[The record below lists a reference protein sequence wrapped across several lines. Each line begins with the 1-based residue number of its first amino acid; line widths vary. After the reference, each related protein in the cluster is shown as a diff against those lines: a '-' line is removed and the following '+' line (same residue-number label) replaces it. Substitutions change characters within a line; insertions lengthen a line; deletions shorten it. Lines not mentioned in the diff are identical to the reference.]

1 MCVPAALAAVPA
13 LLGSFGTAATAM
25 TTAQTIALAA
35 SAGSAVL
42 STVGAY
48 NQAKTAQGMARYNA
62 GVADN
67 AALDATRKGE
77 DQATKARREARQIVG
92 MQRAGYSARGI
103 DIADGTA
110 ADMIDQTN
118 FFGEVDVATARTNAR
133 READTYRARSRGY
146 NAEADANSPWMAGA
160 GSLLGSASAV
170 ADKWYRYSGK

>member
-1 MCVPAALAAVPA
+1 MCIPAALAAVPA
-13 LLGSFGTAATAM
+13 LLGSAGTAAAAM

-35 SAGSAVL
+35 SAGGAVL

-77 DQATKARREARQIVG
+77 EQATKARRESRQLQG
-92 MQRAGYSARGI
+92 MQRAAYSARGI

-110 ADMIDQTN
+110 ADVIDQTN
-118 FFGEVDVATARTNAR
+118 FFGEVDAATARTNAR

-146 NAEADANSPWMAGA
+146 SAEADANKPWMAAA
-160 GSLLGSASAV
+160 GSLLGNASSV
-170 ADKWYRYSGK
+170 ADKWYRYAG